1 MGRRIGGQRGET
13 DDEERKGK
21 ASIKTTA
28 QTERGRERVWHCA
41 TLQQQLTDSHSLT
54 TD

>member
-28 QTERGRERVWHCA
+28 QTERERECGTA
-41 TLQQQLTDSHSLT
+41 PLCSSN
-54 TD
+54 

>member
-28 QTERGRERVWHCA
+28 QTESEGERECGTA
-41 TLQQQLTDSHSLT
+41 PLCSSN
-54 TD
+54 

>member
-21 ASIKTTA
+21 GSIKTTA
-28 QTERGRERVWHCA
+28 QTEREGERECGTA
-41 TLQQQLTDSHSLT
+41 PLCSSN
-54 TD
+54 

>member
-28 QTERGRERVWHCA
+28 QTEREGESVALRHSAAA
-41 TLQQQLTDSHSLT
+41 TD
-54 TD
+54 

>member
-28 QTERGRERVWHCA
+28 QTEREGERESVALRHSAAA
-41 TLQQQLTDSHSLT
+41 TD
-54 TD
+54 